1 MTLPTTGAISLGN
14 VGTEL
19 GRAAGTTTSLGETA
33 VRNLAGISSG
43 AIKLSNLYGKSSVAF
58 TPAGGLSSGSPV
70 VLSDWAAG
78 GGNAS
83 VTIQCTQ
90 SAVWTWSGTGG
101 AGSFVS
107 VVSGGSSTG
116 ITFRLSNT
124 GYTIRQSFWNVSA
137 TAGGITRYWQVDLI
151 NEGYV

>member
-1 MTLPTTGAISLGN
+1 MTLQTTGPISLGN

-19 GRAAGTTTSLGETA
+19 GRAAGTSTSLGETA
-33 VRNLAGISSG
+33 VRNLAGIASG

-58 TPAGGLSSGSPV
+58 TPAGGLSSGAPV
-70 VLSDWAAG
+70 TLSDWAAG
-78 GGNAS
+78 GGNAT

-90 SAVWTWSGTGG
+90 SAVWTWSGSGG

-107 VVSGGSSTG
+107 VASGGLSTA
-116 ITFRLSNT
+116 ITFRLSNS
-124 GYTIRQSFWNVSA
+124 GYTIRQSFWTVSA
-137 TAGGITRYWQVDLI
+137 TAGGITRYWQVEMI